1 MFLFYFTNQLLG
13 AFMNIRD
20 LEYFVALAEFRHF
33 RKAADACNVSQP
45 TLSGQIRKLE
55 DELGVMLLERT
66 SRKVLFTQTGL
77 MLVDQARE
85 VLRNVQIFK
94 EMASKQGEEM
104 SGPMHIGLI
113 PTLAPYLLP
122 HIITLLHNSYP
133 SLELYLHEAQTHVLV
148 SQLEQGKLDCAILAQ
163 VKESSPFIELPLFD
177 EPMMLAVPV
186 DNPLA
191 KQKVVKLSNLRGEK
205 FLMLEDGHCLR
216 EQTMGYCF
224 QAGIE
229 EDKRFKATSLET
241 LRSMISAGR
250 GITLF
255 PELAAP
261 NERIRDNICYVPC
274 IDPIPARAIELIYR
288 PGSPLRSRYEQIA
301 KKIRSHMPEVLKAKE
316 NVLNLN
322 A

>member
-1 MFLFYFTNQLLG
+1 
-13 AFMNIRD
+13 MNIRD
-20 LEYFVALAEFRHF
+20 LEYFVALAEYRHF

-77 MLVDQARE
+77 MLVEQARE

-94 EMASKQGEEM
+94 EMASKQGEDM

-113 PTLAPYLLP
+113 PTIAPYLLP
-122 HIITLLHNSYP
+122 YIITVLHDSYP
-133 SLELYLHEAQTHVLV
+133 ALELYLHEAQTSVLIT
-148 SQLEQGKLDCAILAQ
+148 QLEQGKLDCVILAQ
-163 VKESSPFIELPLFD
+163 VKESTPFIELPLFD
-177 EPMMLAVPV
+177 EPMLLAVSSSDPIS
-186 DNPLA
+186 
-191 KQKVVKLSNLRGEK
+191 KQRQVNLSSLRGEK

-216 EQTMGYCF
+216 DHALGYCF
-224 QAGIE
+224 QAGID

-255 PELAAP
+255 PALAAP
-261 NERIRDNICYVPC
+261 NERIRDNIHYIPC
-274 IDPIPARAIELIYR
+274 VDPIPMRHIELIYR

-301 KKIRSHMPEVLKAKE
+301 KRIRAHMPDILKNKE
-316 NVLNLN
+316 RALNG
-322 A
+322 

>member
-1 MFLFYFTNQLLG
+1 
-13 AFMNIRD
+13 MNIRD

-85 VLRNVQIFK
+85 VLRNVQIFR

-122 HIITLLHNSYP
+122 HIITLLHDAYP
-133 SLELYLHEAQTHVLV
+133 SLEIYLHEAQTHVLID
-148 SQLEQGKLDCAILAQ
+148 QLEKGKLDCAILAQ
-163 VKESSPFIELPLFD
+163 VKETSPFIEIPLFD
-177 EPMMLAVPV
+177 EPMLLAVPS
-186 DNPLA
+186 DNVLA
-191 KQKVVKLSNLRGEK
+191 KQNVIKLSNLSGEK

-216 EQTMGYCF
+216 DHAMGYCF

-255 PELAAP
+255 PELASP
-261 NERIRDNICYVPC
+261 NERVRDNICYIQC
-274 IDPIPARAIELIYR
+274 IDPIPSRAVELIYR
-288 PGSPLRSRYEQIA
+288 AGSPLRARYEQVA

-316 NVLNLN
+316 NLLKIK
-322 A
+322 